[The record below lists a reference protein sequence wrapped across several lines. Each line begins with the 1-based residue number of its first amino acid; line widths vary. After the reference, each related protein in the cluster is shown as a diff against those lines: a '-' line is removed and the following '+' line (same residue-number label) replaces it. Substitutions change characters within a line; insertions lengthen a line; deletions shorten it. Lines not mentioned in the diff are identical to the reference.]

1 MKARRIGRLAWGIA
15 ATTLASQ
22 VGLLALVLGYPGELP
37 DHVTGNLAAYGG
49 GVVVATAFPVVG
61 AVILARHRRNVIG
74 WMMCATGGT
83 VVVDA
88 IARGYAVYGLY
99 LRPGRLPWSEY
110 AAWVASWNWFPSILV
125 PLFYIP
131 LLFPHGQVPSRR
143 WRPVA
148 LGGAIWI
155 AVTTTGLA
163 VQPGSL
169 VDFPD
174 LASPVSVPWGAVLA
188 VPVLLTPV
196 AVGTAFAAVLVRRRR
211 AVGDEREQLRWLL
224 YSAGV
229 ALVGWTLSLLPGEW
243 NLLAAVLTLGPLT
256 LLPVAVGIAVVRYRL
271 YDIDVIIN
279 RTLVYGGLTCAVLAV
294 YGLVVLAASYAAPT
308 SLKWQWSVL
317 VVAAVAI
324 IAYPVREWL
333 QRGVNRLMYGD
344 RDHPGVAM
352 SRLARRVADTLPPA
366 ELLPA
371 VAETIGQALRLPYVA
386 VELARAGDGGHG
398 EVGGA
403 RPVAAY
409 GKLRGEPQRVALVHQ
424 GERVGT
430 LVLSKRSA
438 TEQFTPADLRVLDD
452 VARQVA
458 AAAHAVRL
466 TDDLQRSRERLVLAR
481 EEERRRLRRDLHD
494 GLGSALAGLALYA
507 GNARRALPA
516 GLTEVARWVAQL
528 EDGIGAAV
536 VDVRRIVD
544 DLRPPALDELGLLGA
559 LRQQAAASPLRVSL
573 DAPAKLAPLPAA
585 VEVAAY
591 RIVVEALVNAARHS
605 RSDHATVRV
614 SVHDGPAPTLRLEVQ
629 DAGVGPPATPP
640 AGVGLQSMRER
651 AAELGGVCEVG
662 PGVDGGTLVRAVL
675 PLPTGGTP

>member
-1 MKARRIGRLAWGIA
+1 RRGWLAWGIA
-15 ATTLASQ
+15 AATLTSQ
-22 VGLLALVLGYPGELP
+22 LGLLALVLRYPGELP

-61 AVILARHRRNVIG
+61 AMILARHPRHVIG
-74 WMMCATGGT
+74 WMMCATGGA
-83 VVVDA
+83 VIVDA

-99 LRPGRLPWSEY
+99 LRPGRLPLAEY

-125 PLFYIP
+125 PLFFIP

-143 WRPVA
+143 WRAVA

-163 VQPGSL
+163 CLPGSL
-169 VDFPD
+169 EDFPD
-174 LASPVSVPWGAVLA
+174 VASPVSVSWGAVLA
-188 VPVLLTPV
+188 VPVVLTPV
-196 AVGTAFAAVLVRRRR
+196 ALGTAFAAVLVRRRR

-224 YSAGV
+224 YAAGV
-229 ALVGWTLSLLPGEW
+229 ALVGWTLSFLSFEW

-256 LLPVAVGIAVVRYRL
+256 LLPVAVGIAIVRYRL

-279 RTLVYGGLTCAVLAV
+279 RTLVYGGLTCAVLGV
-294 YGLVVLAASYAAPT
+294 YGLVVLAASYATPI
-308 SLKWQWSVL
+308 SLRWQWSVL
-317 VVAAVAI
+317 VVAAVAV

-344 RDHPGVAM
+344 RDNPGVAM
-352 SRLARRVADTLPPA
+352 SRLARRVADTLSPT

-371 VAETIGQALRLPYVA
+371 IAETIGQVLRLPYVA
-386 VELARAGDGGHG
+386 VEVARVSDGGHSN
-398 EVGGA
+398 EGGA

-409 GKLRGEPQRVALVHQ
+409 GTPRGEPHRVALVHQ

-430 LVLSKRSA
+430 LVLGKRSA
-438 TEQFTPADLRVLDD
+438 TEQLTPADLRVLDD

-458 AAAHAVRL
+458 VAAHTVRL

-494 GLGSALAGLALYA
+494 GLGSALAGLALHA

-516 GLTEVARWVAQL
+516 GLTEVARCVAQL

-544 DLRPPALDELGLLGA
+544 DLRPPALDELGLLDA
-559 LRQQAAASPLRVSL
+559 LRQQVAASPLRVSL
-573 DAPAKLAPLPAA
+573 DAPAELAPLPAA

-614 SVHDGPAPTLRLEVQ
+614 SVHDGPAPTLRLEVR
-629 DAGVGPPATPP
+629 DAGVGPSATPQ

-662 PGVDGGTLVRAVL
+662 PGADCGTLVRAVL
-675 PLPTGGTP
+675 PLPTGGAP